1 MIEAVLQFLALLLLA
16 QSAGALGAVLRFARY
31 SSRRRSPH
39 NRYQP
44 KAVVIVPC
52 RGLEPGL
59 EDNIRALCAQDYRE
73 YELVFVTESD
83 SDPAHALLSRV
94 IKQCRRPAWMIVA
107 GEASEQGQKIHNLQ
121 AAIDMLNSL
130 DRRAEVLVFAD
141 SDARPARNW
150 LADLVAPL
158 DERRVGATTGFR
170 WYLPERG
177 GLWSLLLSVWNASAL
192 GLLGERSSFAWGGAT
207 AIRRENFDRL
217 RIRDS
222 WTGALSDDYVL
233 TRAVQEAGQRIKFV
247 PTCLVATHA
256 DADFRDLVEFTT
268 RQIRITRVY
277 APRIFKLALA
287 TNLLYNITLW
297 GGLAWVAVSGR
308 FPQVLAA
315 LLALVL
321 AMGAAGS
328 WMRVGVAARVLHDH
342 HAEILRKRWAYACLG
357 PLASLLYCVNLVASA
372 GSRRIVWRGIGY
384 ELISPSETRIWSRP
398 KPADAPDA
406 KSPAR
411 KRKTAE
417 DAETGNSRFERKER

>member
-1 MIEAVLQFLALLLLA
+1 MIENVFQFLALLLLA
-16 QSAGALGAVLRFARY
+16 QSAGALGAVVRFAHY
-31 SSRRRSPH
+31 AARRRALH
-39 NRYQP
+39 HRYQP

-73 YELVFVTESD
+73 YELIFVTESD
-83 SDPAHALLSRV
+83 ADPAHALLSRV
-94 IKQCRRPAWMIVA
+94 IRQCRRPAWLIVA

-141 SDARPARNW
+141 SDARPSRNW
-150 LADLVAPL
+150 LSELVAPL

-177 GLWSLLLSVWNASAL
+177 GLWSVLLSVWNASAL
-192 GLLGERSSFAWGGAT
+192 SLLGERSSFAWGGAT

-217 RIRDS
+217 RIRDL
-222 WTGALSDDYVL
+222 WTGAISDDYVL

-247 PTCLVATHA
+247 PACLVATHA

-277 APRIFKLALA
+277 APRVFKLALA
-287 TNLLYNITLW
+287 TNVLYNVTVW
-297 GGLAWVAVSGR
+297 GGLAWVAASTAGGR
-308 FPQVLAA
+308 FPQVIGA

-328 WMRVGVAARVLHDH
+328 WIRVGVAARILHDH
-342 HAEILRKRWAYACLG
+342 HAGIVRKRWAYVFLG

-398 KPADAPDA
+398 KPADASEA

-417 DAETGNSRFERKER
+417 DAEIKTRN